1 MGCSRSQTL
10 KEGQIKSMVEKLE
23 NAKLRTFTIGTL
35 MNIISQFK
43 TLTGTQSCYIV
54 NKVETFNVSIGDGAS
69 SSAIS
74 TSSHHGMALLVC
86 LSLIWVKWSY
96 KLSLEMFCHRD

>member
-1 MGCSRSQTL
+1 
-10 KEGQIKSMVEKLE
+10 MVEKLE
-23 NAKLRTFTIGTL
+23 NAKLRAFTIGTL
-35 MNIISQFK
+35 MNIISQIR
-43 TLTGTQSCYIV
+43 TIIGTQSCYIV
-54 NKVETFNVSIGDGAS
+54 NKVETFNVSIGDGVS

-96 KLSLEMFCHRD
+96 KLSLKLFCHKD